1 MGRYYDG
8 DIEGKFWFGVQSSDD
23 ASYFG
28 GNEEVEEDEE
38 GNTIEISYSFTKE
51 DLDDIDSGLADC
63 KEKLAGYH
71 NSLNEFFEANDG
83 YNDDILSKHLGVTK
97 MELNGLLEWYARYTL
112 GNKIKRCV
120 VENGQCNFT
129 CEP

>member
-28 GNEEVEEDEE
+28 GNEEVEKDED
-38 GNTIEISYSFTKE
+38 GIPLEISYSFTKE
-51 DLDDIDSGLADC
+51 DLDDIDSGLSDC

-71 NSLNEFFEANDG
+71 HSLSEFFEANHG
-83 YNDDILSKHLGVTK
+83 YNDDMLSKYLGVTK
-97 MELNGLLEWYARYTL
+97 MEVRDLLEWYARYTL
-112 GNKIKRCV
+112 GNKIKNCV
-120 VENGQCNFT
+120 VEKGQCNFT
-129 CEP
+129 CET